1 MELIDRL
8 LEGIKSAVDKHWD
21 YQKSILEVKPEY
33 LFTVA
38 TADELVKGF
47 DGISGLEVEVHLEK
61 PVNPIGGQGLIRRV
75 GLKDYFTTLKE
86 KVDRSGKVD
95 IFVDL
100 EANGHSLV
108 IEIKGFDPSATEVKK
123 EINRFI
129 DFLQLY
135 NGNTAIEGCYLSFPT
150 KREVRAWIEK
160 QVSVVGLPS
169 PLTHDIRIKGYHTD
183 EDPEDGLPYFY
194 ANVLKIS
201 RF

>member
-1 MELIDRL
+1 MDLIDRL

-47 DGISGLEVEVHLEK
+47 DGISGLDIEVHLEK
-61 PVNPIGGQGLIRRV
+61 PVNPIGGQGLIRKV
-75 GLKDYFTTLKE
+75 GLKEYFGILKE
-86 KVDRSGKVD
+86 KVSRSGKVD
-95 IFVDL
+95 IFVDI
-100 EANGHSLV
+100 EPKDHSLV
-108 IEIKGFDPSATEVKK
+108 IELKGFDPNATEVKK
-123 EINRFI
+123 EIERFI

-150 KREVRAWIEK
+150 KDNKRTWIDK
-160 QVSVVGLPS
+160 QVSAVGLPS
-169 PLTHDIRIKGYHTD
+169 SLTHDIRIKGYHTN

-194 ANVLKIS
+194 ANVLKVC

>member
-1 MELIDRL
+1 MDLIDRL

-47 DGISGLEVEVHLEK
+47 DGISGLDIEVHLEK
-61 PVNPIGGQGLIRRV
+61 PVNPIGGQGLIRKV
-75 GLKDYFTTLKE
+75 GLKEYFGILKE
-86 KVDRSGKVD
+86 KVSRSGKVD
-95 IFVDL
+95 IFVDI
-100 EANGHSLV
+100 EPKDHSLV
-108 IEIKGFDPSATEVKK
+108 IELKGFDPNATEVKK
-123 EINRFI
+123 EIERFI

-150 KREVRAWIEK
+150 KDNKRTWIDK
-160 QVSVVGLPS
+160 QVSAVGLPS
-169 PLTHDIRIKGYHTD
+169 SLTHDIRIKGYHTN
-183 EDPEDGLPYFY
+183 EGPEDGLPYFY
-194 ANVLKIS
+194 ANVLKVC